1 MMAPKD
7 RVLDWSR
14 APNMKFV
21 PIPVA
26 SAKGRL
32 RKSHKQGNK
41 RADDSTCN
49 RNCLLG
55 DNQPVYICKGYR
67 IPETNDAPG
76 CTTST

>member
-1 MMAPKD
+1 MATFMFLGMALTIKSLTPNMVRTTKIRPDIRVMAMMAPKD

-32 RKSHKQGNK
+32 
-41 RADDSTCN
+41 A
-49 RNCLLG
+49 
-55 DNQPVYICKGYR
+55 
-67 IPETNDAPG
+67 
-76 CTTST
+76 